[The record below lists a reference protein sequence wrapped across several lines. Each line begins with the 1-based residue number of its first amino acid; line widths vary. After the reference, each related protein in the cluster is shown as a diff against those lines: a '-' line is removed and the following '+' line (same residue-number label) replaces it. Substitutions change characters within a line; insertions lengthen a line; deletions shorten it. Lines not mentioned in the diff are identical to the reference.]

1 MSNYNS
7 TREQIGVVSFVELTA
22 EEASRLDEIETVQ
35 TIISRATDG
44 AGIPRDRIGFT
55 VSGSC
60 DMLVGRPFSW
70 LMAMD
75 GVGVPKPIEESHVE
89 MDGAWALYEAWV
101 RLQHGD
107 IDAAL
112 VYSFGANAAEDL
124 MQVLALQLDPYYLA
138 PTGINAA
145 ETAALQ
151 ASALLAAGGKER
163 DFAEA
168 AVRAGLAAS
177 VEDYL
182 AAPRTHA
189 PLRTAD
195 LPRFAD
201 GAAAMVIARGDFA
214 RSCCAR
220 PAWIRSMAH
229 IADGHTLGAR
239 DLSRSASL
247 EKAARLA
254 GVGDAATDVVEIH
267 APFGPQEVIALDA
280 LRTAGLSATA
290 QVNPSGGTRAAQ
302 SVMTAGL
309 AAIGRAAAAVMR
321 GEAKRAVGHAS
332 SGPALQHNLIAVL
345 EDQP

>member
-1 MSNYNS
+1 MSNYNQ
-7 TREQIGVVSFVELTA
+7 TREQIGIVSFVELTA
-22 EEASRLDEIETVQ
+22 EEASKLDEIETVQ
-35 TIISRATDG
+35 TIITRVTDG
-44 AGIPRDRIGFT
+44 AGIPRDKIGFT

-101 RLQHGD
+101 RLHHGD

-112 VYSFGANAAEDL
+112 VYTFGAHAAEDL

-145 ETAALQ
+145 ELAALQ
-151 ASALLAAGGKER
+151 ASAMLAAGAKEQ
-163 DFAEA
+163 DFAQA
-168 AVRAGLAAS
+168 AVRAGLAES
-177 VEDYL
+177 VEAYL
-182 AAPRTHA
+182 AAPRTQS
-189 PLRTAD
+189 PLRAAD

-214 RSCCAR
+214 RSCCAQ
-220 PAWIRSMAH
+220 PAWIRAMAH
-229 IADGHTLGAR
+229 IADGHTPGAR
-239 DLSRSASL
+239 DLTRSASL

-254 GVGDAATDVVEIH
+254 GVGDAGTDLVEVH

-280 LRTAGLSATA
+280 LRQAGLSSAA
-290 QVNPSGGTRAAQ
+290 RVNPSGGTRGAQ

-309 AAIGRAAAAVMR
+309 ATIGRAAAAVMR